1 MHESWFGRNSPDLS
15 WYLQWTNSNKA
26 ALVISIDDFPQV
38 YFKVSKRCAGYT
50 TSIHCWRVA
59 DSWNRPRRKRGNLGC
74 RMKESQFE
82 QGNHTNKVSEHEE
95 LVQNAQCHPTTLL
108 QESIS
113 RRSSRHIVGVAW
125 HKADALRSISSLS
138 RRKGSFQATCQ
149 RGKVMAHKFGS
160 SSQKV
165 DSLGPFLAT
174 RRCDQAR

>member
-1 MHESWFGRNSPDLS
+1 MQESWFGRNFSDWS
-15 WYLQWTNSNKA
+15 RKA
-26 ALVISIDDFPQV
+26 DLVISVDIFRQV
-38 YFKVSKRCAGYT
+38 YLKLSERCAAKPT
-50 TSIHCWRVA
+50 DVAIHCWRVA
-59 DSWNRPRRKRGNLGC
+59 C
-74 RMKESQFE
+74 RLLESTSEKERILLSCMKESQVE
-82 QGNHTNKVSEHEE
+82 QGYHTNKVSDNEE
-95 LVQNAQCHPTTLL
+95 VVQNAQCHPTMLL

-149 RGKVMAHKFGS
+149 RGKVMAHKFES